1 MLHFIKEH
9 KNGILGTIIFHLV
22 LVNLFL
28 IVRISTMKQEDTS
41 QIIIEFPEEEQEKPK
56 ETRSIPRMDNISVD
70 DYIEKNYSNYAAKLS
85 KLNEAEKKLYG
96 DYQAQGQQQEMNEEY
111 KKKVIQEALG
121 EEYEKYFNQEV
132 NSSKDLPEPGK
143 QTMKKETK
151 ENPPGEKTYY
161 KGPTTIT
168 YELENRYDVYMP
180 VPVYKC
186 EGGGI
191 VSLSIWVDP
200 TGNVIKASIDELQE
214 NTGNDCLV
222 EAALNAAHNSKFNA
236 EPSAPE
242 KQQGT
247 LTYQFIP
254 Q

>member
-1 MLHFIKEH
+1 MLDFIKEH
-9 KNGILGTIIFHLV
+9 KNGILGTIIFHLA
-22 LVNLFL
+22 LINLFL

-41 QIIIEFPEEEQEKPK
+41 QIIIEFPEEEREIPE
-56 ETRSIPRMDNISVD
+56 ETRSISKINDVSVD

-96 DYQAQGQQQEMNEEY
+96 DYQSQGEQQEMTEDY
-111 KKKVIQEALG
+111 RKKVLQDALG
-121 EEYEKYFNQEV
+121 EEYEKYFSQEDK
-132 NSSKDLPEPGK
+132 SREKIQGPRGK
-143 QTMKKETK
+143 NVKKEAKKNT
-151 ENPPGEKTYY
+151 PGEKTYY

-191 VSLSIWVDP
+191 VSLGIWVDQ
-200 TGNVIKASIDELQE
+200 TGNVMKASIDELQE

-222 EAALNAAHNSKFNA
+222 EAALNAAQNSKFNA
-236 EPSAPE
+236 DPSAPDRQ
-242 KQQGT
+242 KGT